1 MVSKIN
7 IRKDIFYMSQL
18 EKLKALQSQNSA
30 GNASLTLFNNVI
42 VVNVGVNPTQHFP
55 KIKDKFGNKIK
66 DEKGKDKRSE
76 ISDGY
81 TYTFVEFGTGK
92 MVKIIL
98 QEERQFGLLQAYKV
112 AGLGYDMRAANMIF
126 IEQKGQIVDY

>member
-1 MVSKIN
+1 
-7 IRKDIFYMSQL
+7 MSQL
-18 EKLKALQSQNSA
+18 EKLKALQSQNNSA
-30 GNASLTLFNNVI
+30 NASLTLFNNVV

-55 KIKDKFGNKIK
+55 KVKDKFGNKIK
-66 DEKGKDKRSE
+66 DGKGNDKRSE

-92 MVKIIL
+92 MVKIVL
-98 QEERQFGLLQAYKV
+98 PEERQFGLLQAYKV
-112 AGLGYDMRAANMIF
+112 AGLGYDIKAANMIF